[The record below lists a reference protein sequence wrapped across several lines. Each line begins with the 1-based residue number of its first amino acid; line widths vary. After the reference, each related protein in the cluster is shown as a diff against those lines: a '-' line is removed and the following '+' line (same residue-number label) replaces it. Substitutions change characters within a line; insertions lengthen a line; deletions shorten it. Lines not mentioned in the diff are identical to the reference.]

1 MIWTFRGVLPH
12 ARLHQSSVRLFAGFK
27 THGFE
32 RVNPTMSIVGIETGS
47 VFLVGHMQHT
57 IY

>member
-12 ARLHQSSVRLFAGFK
+12 ARLHQRVKLSS
-27 THGFE
+27 FE